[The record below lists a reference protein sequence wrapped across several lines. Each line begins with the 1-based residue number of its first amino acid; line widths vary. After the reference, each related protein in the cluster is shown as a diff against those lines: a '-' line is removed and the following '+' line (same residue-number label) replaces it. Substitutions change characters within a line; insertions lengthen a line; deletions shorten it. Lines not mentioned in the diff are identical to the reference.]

1 MALLPNNLPLLFNNQ
16 ALIPNNPRLLQ
27 NTPKVLENIPEVL
40 EITPKENIFSPNKKN
55 NAHVERYFFM
65 KASFL
70 SLNYY
75 FTSVLNIQPLT
86 RSLYT
91 TTL

>member
-1 MALLPNNLPLLFNNQ
+1 M
-16 ALIPNNPRLLQ
+16 Q
-27 NTPKVLENIPEVL
+27 NTPKVLENIPEVFEITPKVF